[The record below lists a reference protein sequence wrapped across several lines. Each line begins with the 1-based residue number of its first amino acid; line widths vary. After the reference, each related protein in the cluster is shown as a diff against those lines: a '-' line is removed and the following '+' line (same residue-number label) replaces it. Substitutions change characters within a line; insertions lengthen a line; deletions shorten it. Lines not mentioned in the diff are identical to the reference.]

1 MATVSVYVN
10 RKQCILNGYNNQ
22 RDCLTATTKILLYS
36 HQVSRSVSIMRLIV
50 VQECLLMSVLN
61 QSCVHAAPKVT
72 MWFTGYSVICRDDS
86 RLTGVSCV
94 WVGKNYCLCQ
104 HVSRMVFNC
113 WLDLTSRSE
122 DGKKSH
128 TCTIVF
134 LLELIRSVCLWW
146 WLELRLHVLTG
157 ELDTTWGH
165 ESTDPSCH
173 MHTVLS
179 ALDNMCHVMWLHAPY
194 ATVPAGR
201 ALATLWG
208 LCCSNMHLYPSWCH
222 DFLLYPQV

>member
-1 MATVSVYVN
+1 
-10 RKQCILNGYNNQ
+10 
-22 RDCLTATTKILLYS
+22 
-36 HQVSRSVSIMRLIV
+36 MRLIV
-50 VQECLLMSVLN
+50 VQECLLMKSELCTCCF
-61 QSCVHAAPKVT
+61 SCPKVT
-72 MWFTGYSVICRDDS
+72 MWFTGYLVVSRDDN

-104 HVSRMVFNC
+104 HVYHIRSLTV
-113 WLDLTSRSE
+113 DLTSRSE
-122 DGKKSH
+122 NGKESH

-146 WLELRLHVLTG
+146 WLEMRLHVLTG

-165 ESTDPSCH
+165 ESTAPSCH

-179 ALDNMCHVMWLHAPY
+179 AFDCMCHVMWLHAPY